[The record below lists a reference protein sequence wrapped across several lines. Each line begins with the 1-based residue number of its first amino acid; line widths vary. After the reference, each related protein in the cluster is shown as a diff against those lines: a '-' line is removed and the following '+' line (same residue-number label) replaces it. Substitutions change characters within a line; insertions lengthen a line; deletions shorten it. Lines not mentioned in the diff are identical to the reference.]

1 MSTHLDLPMGEA
13 DALVCLAHVAEPA
26 DRRVG
31 ALVRSLG
38 PVEAVDRIAT
48 GRSGL
53 PEESGIRARLA
64 TFDLKSAYET
74 AHRLGVHLLHRGSPQ
89 WPTQLD
95 DLGDSRPFALW
106 VLGAASLRLTAL
118 RSIAIVGARA
128 ATPYGESV
136 ARDWAAH
143 LAGAGSTV
151 VSGGAFGIDAAA
163 HRGAMDAGGMTIC
176 VVAGGVD
183 IAYPRAHELLLARI
197 ADEGLIVSESPLG
210 EGVRRRRFLSR
221 NRIIAALTRATVVV
235 EAALRSGTTATANAA
250 ASLNRPVLAVPGPVT
265 SPASAGC
272 HHLIREAG
280 AVLASCPEDVLD
292 IVSPVGSSAAREA
305 PDLARAVDTLTE
317 RQARILDAVPPRGA
331 IGMDRLI
338 EVAGLPAAAVAES
351 VGMLAARGFIRADA
365 DGWRLAGRA

>member
-1 MSTHLDLPMGEA
+1 MRGSIELPNGAA
-13 DALVCLAHVAEPA
+13 DAWVWLAHVAEPA

-38 PVEAVDRIAT
+38 PVEALDRIAA

-53 PEESGIRARLA
+53 QEESGIRARLA
-64 TFDLKSAYET
+64 TFDLARARESADRIG
-74 AHRLGVHLLHRGSPQ
+74 AHVIHRGSPQ

-95 DLGDSRPFALW
+95 DLADCAPFALW

-143 LAGAGSTV
+143 LADAGATI

-163 HRGAMDAGGMTIC
+163 HRGAMEADGMTIC

-183 IAYPRAHELLLARI
+183 VAYPRAHEALLARI

-250 ASLNRPVLAVPGPVT
+250 AALNRPVLAVPGPVT
-265 SPASAGC
+265 SPTSAGC

-280 AVLASCPEDVLD
+280 VILASCPDDVLD
-292 IVSPVGSSAAREA
+292 VVSPVGSTSAREA
-305 PDLARAVDTLTE
+305 PDLSRAVDSLTE
-317 RQARILDAVPPRGA
+317 RQARILDAVPTRGA

-338 EVAGLPAAAVAES
+338 ELAGLPAGDVAES

-365 DGWRLAGRA
+365 DGWRLVGRA

>member
-1 MSTHLDLPMGEA
+1 MSAPVDLSNGEA
-13 DALVCLAHVAEPA
+13 DAWVCLAHVAEPA

-38 PVEAVDRIAT
+38 PVEALDRIAA
-48 GRSGL
+48 GGSGL

-64 TFDLKSAYET
+64 AFDLDSAYES
-74 AHRLGVHLLHRGSPQ
+74 ASRVGAQVLYRGSPQ

-95 DLGDSRPFALW
+95 DLAESTPFALW

-118 RSIAIVGARA
+118 RSIAVVGARA

-143 LAGAGSTV
+143 LADAGSTI

-183 IAYPRAHELLLARI
+183 VAYPRAHELLLARI

-250 ASLNRPVLAVPGPVT
+250 AALNRPVLAVPGPVT

-272 HHLIREAG
+272 HHLIREG
-280 AVLASCPEDVLD
+280 GVILASCPEDVLD
-292 IVSPVGSSAAREA
+292 LVAPVGSPSAREA
-305 PDLARAVDTLTE
+305 PNLSRAVDSLTE
-317 RQARILDAVPPRGA
+317 RQARILDAVPARGVV
-331 IGMDRLI
+331 GMDRLI
-338 EVAGLPAAAVAES
+338 KVSGLPAADVAES
-351 VGMLAARGFIRADA
+351 VGLLAARGFIRADA
-365 DGWRLAGRA
+365 DGWRMAGRA

>member
-1 MSTHLDLPMGEA
+1 MSGPSDRSGGEA
-13 DALVCLAHVAEPA
+13 DAWVCLAHVAEPA

-38 PVEAVDRIAT
+38 PVEALDRIAA
-48 GRSGL
+48 GCSGL

-64 TFDLKSAYET
+64 RFDLASAHES
-74 AHRLGVHLLHRGSPQ
+74 ADRLGAHLIHRGSPQ

-95 DLGDSRPFALW
+95 DLAESTPFALW

-118 RSIAIVGARA
+118 RSIAVVGARA
-128 ATPYGESV
+128 ATPYGEYV
-136 ARDWAAH
+136 ARDWAAR
-143 LAGAGSTV
+143 LADAGSTI

-163 HRGAMDAGGMTIC
+163 HRGAMEAGGMTIC

-183 IAYPRAHELLLARI
+183 VAYPRAHEMLLARI
-197 ADEGLIVSESPLG
+197 ADEGLIVSESPIG

-250 ASLNRPVLAVPGPVT
+250 TALNRPVLAVPGPVS

-272 HHLIREAG
+272 HHLVREAG
-280 AVLASCPEDVLD
+280 AILASCPEDVLD
-292 IVSPVGSSAAREA
+292 ILSPVGSPSARQT
-305 PDLARAVDTLTE
+305 PNLSRTVDSLTE
-317 RQARILDAVPPRGA
+317 RQARILDAIPTRGV

-338 EVAGLPAAAVAES
+338 EGAGLPAADVAES
-351 VGMLAARGFIRADA
+351 VGVLAARGFIRADP